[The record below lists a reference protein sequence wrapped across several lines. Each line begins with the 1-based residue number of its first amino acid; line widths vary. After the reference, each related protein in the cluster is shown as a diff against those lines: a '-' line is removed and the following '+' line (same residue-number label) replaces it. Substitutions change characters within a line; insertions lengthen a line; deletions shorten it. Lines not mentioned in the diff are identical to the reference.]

1 MRVASM
7 RGTSWVLAS
16 LALLALLAG
25 MLLPAES
32 EGQAAKPAAK
42 PAAKSGA
49 QATPAPKPP
58 AQRRDP
64 FRSLVASA
72 GGPGGPT
79 SLPPGKAGLVI
90 GQLSIV
96 GIVMTPNDSVAVV
109 SMPGRNRAYFL
120 RERDELYDGYVS
132 RITADNV
139 IFREKSKDAYGR
151 AYEKEV
157 VKQITA
163 GSGAKR

>member
-7 RGTSWVLAS
+7 RGTTRAAIG

-25 MLLPAES
+25 LLLPAES
-32 EGQAAKPAAK
+32 ESQATKPAAK
-42 PAAKSGA
+42 AATQQGKPAEPR
-49 QATPAPKPP
+49 PA

-64 FRSLVASA
+64 FRSLIAPIA
-72 GGPGGPT
+72 GGGPT
-79 SLPPGKAGLVI
+79 SLPPGKPGLVI

-96 GIVMTPNDSVAVV
+96 GIVMTPSDSVAVV